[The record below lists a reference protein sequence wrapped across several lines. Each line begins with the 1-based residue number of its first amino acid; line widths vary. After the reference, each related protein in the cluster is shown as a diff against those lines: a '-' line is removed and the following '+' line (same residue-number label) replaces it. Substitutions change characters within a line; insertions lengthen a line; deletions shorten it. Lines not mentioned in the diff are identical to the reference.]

1 MSARHI
7 KCVTF
12 NVNTI
17 IGDWCIV
24 ALLHNKPAS
33 TAISPGNFC
42 AQGYDERYALY
53 VVNLLSL

>member
-1 MSARHI
+1 MLL
-7 KCVTF
+7 F